1 MPTRGS
7 RNLSRYAAPAAF
19 LLAATIVVLLV
30 RAGLGGGG
38 GSNAPAT
45 TSTKTVTHTH
55 TATTVTT
62 LPAVTA
68 IQPATTA
75 STGTTSTTPGT
86 TTIAG
91 ATYYTVQRG
100 DTFSIIATKEG
111 ISVAEIEQLNPG
123 VSSNALQVGQQIRV
137 K

>member
-1 MPTRGS
+1 
-7 RNLSRYAAPAAF
+7 
-19 LLAATIVVLLV
+19 
-30 RAGLGGGG
+30 
-38 GSNAPAT
+38 
-45 TSTKTVTHTH
+45 
-55 TATTVTT
+55 VTT
-62 LPAVTA
+62 LPGVTA

-75 STGTTSTTPGT
+75 SMGTTSATGT

-100 DTFSIIATKEG
+100 DTFSIIATKEA
-111 ISVAEIEQLNPG
+111 ISVAQIEQLNPG

>member
-7 RNLSRYAAPAAF
+7 RSQLARYAAPAAF
-19 LLAATIVVLLV
+19 LLAVTVAVLLV

-38 GSNAPAT
+38 SSAPPTTAT
-45 TSTKTVTHTH
+45 IPPKHTH
-55 TATTVTT
+55 TATTAT

-68 IQPATTA
+68 IQPVTTA
-75 STGTTSTTPGT
+75 PTTTAPTTSV
-86 TTIAG
+86 AG
-91 ATYYTVQRG
+91 ATYYTVQKG
-100 DTFSIIATKEG
+100 DTFSIIATK
-111 ISVAEIEQLNPG
+111 SSTTVAQIEQLNPG

>member
-1 MPTRGS
+1 MTRTH
-7 RNLSRYAAPAAF
+7 PA
-19 LLAATIVVLLV
+19 
-30 RAGLGGGG
+30 
-38 GSNAPAT
+38 
-45 TSTKTVTHTH
+45 
-55 TATTVTT
+55 ATTVTT

-75 STGTTSTTPGT
+75 STGTTSTTSGT

-100 DTFSIIATKEG
+100 DTFSIIATKEA

>member
-1 MPTRGS
+1 MPARGS
-7 RNLSRYAAPAAF
+7 RKLSRYAAPAAF
-19 LLAATIVVLLV
+19 LLGATILVLLV

-38 GSNAPAT
+38 GSTVPTT
-45 TSTKTVTHTH
+45 TSTKTVTRTH
-55 TATTVTT
+55 TATTVTS

-75 STGTTSTTPGT
+75 STGTTSTAPGT

-111 ISVAEIEQLNPG
+111 ISVAQIEQLNPG